1 LKWKATKIKWDNFQ
15 DSTQKEKNSRQK
27 ESAFR
32 KNSKRK
38 LVSMMH
44 IIVFKKSHNKASN
57 TN

>member
-44 IIVFKKSHNKASN
+44 IIVF
-57 TN
+57 